1 MGRVFFGLIPEGA
14 DDALDDI
21 GLAFLYSRREVL
33 AMPLPAILRL
43 RARALRHL
51 ALLYGRGIIERRDD
65 RRDDPAAGRS
75 GHRAAAGRD
84 QRSRKARKGGEGS
97 RRWSIA
103 RQGVRLVRTA
113 AGHKESPLR
122 GRGLRDQLKSLDNT
136 FSSLAASAAGFFAA
150 HAGAKLF
157 REEAAAGEEG
167 LKNLLSMKTG
177 GYSDEEI
184 GGAQRKARETSSKY
198 PQFSR
203 SQIEDQIVETTQAL
217 GSISTPKG

>member
-1 MGRVFFGLIPEGA
+1 MSGA
-14 DDALDDI
+14 MTV
-21 GLAFLYSRREVL
+21 E
-33 AMPLPAILRL
+33 MILRL
-43 RARALRHL
+43 VDQATAPLRGVTNEVEKL
-51 ALLYGRGIIERRDD
+51 EGRRRI
-65 RRDDPAAGRS
+65 
-75 GHRAAAGRD
+75 
-84 QRSRKARKGGEGS
+84 

-184 GGAQRKARETSSKY
+184 GGAQKRPVKHRRNIPSSVAARLRIRSSK
-198 PQFSR
+198 R
-203 SQIEDQIVETTQAL
+203 RRRW
-217 GSISTPKG
+217 GR